1 MTSIDF
7 LMIGIGGFF
16 GANIR
21 YLISIFVNRPGEIP
35 RGTLVVNLAGALLIG
50 CVFGMEIPRMWTLL
64 VASGLAGALTTFST
78 MNKEL
83 IELWRNAKKKSALL
97 YFLLTY
103 GGGIILAAIGYYIAS
118 I

>member
-16 GANIR
+16 GAIIR
-21 YLISIFVNRPGEIP
+21 YVISTSMNRAGKFP
-35 RGTLVVNLAGALLIG
+35 RGTLVVNLVGALLIG
-50 CVFGMEIPRMWTLL
+50 LVFGMEIPRMWTLL
-64 VASGLAGALTTFST
+64 FASGLAGALTTFST

-83 IELWRNAKKKSALL
+83 IELWRNAKKDSALR

-103 GGGIILAAIGYYIAS
+103 GGGIILAAIGYYKAS
-118 I
+118 N

>member
-16 GANIR
+16 GAVIR
-21 YLISIFVNRPGEIP
+21 FYISTFMNRPGKIP
-35 RGTLVVNLAGALLIG
+35 RGTLAVNLVGALLIG
-50 CVFGMEIPRMWTLL
+50 LVFGMEIPRIWTLL
-64 VASGLAGALTTFST
+64 LASGLAGALTTFST

-83 IELWRNAKKKSALL
+83 IELWRSDEKRHASL

-118 I
+118 N